1 MTNLSPTPDLLSQAD
16 IEARM
21 YAGGIRRAETMM
33 EKAELAG
40 RAHQNP
46 YAKEAFAAYVLP
58 LADAIR
64 ADTDDLH
71 AGQAKAHQM
80 LLAPLDPEAVAFIAV
95 RTAINAMLKDGAP
108 THRSVAYLIG
118 KAVYMELALTQI
130 ATELPELYHTLARDL
145 GRRMS
150 KDERHRMQ
158 VFRMQAEKA
167 GVTVIEWPLGAR
179 EQIGLWLLG
188 RLNDMGMVE
197 ITTPSARVE
206 RRGRGVKAPPRI
218 VYLSQHLM
226 TRIEQIK
233 SFVAVTM
240 PVYGPCVEPPVDWTT
255 TSNGGFH
262 TPSMRRTH
270 PVLVRH
276 VPSTRKLYREA
287 DMPIVLKTA
296 NALQRTAWAVNQRML
311 DTVLAVAKFANTDEI
326 VSMHNIPKPDA
337 PAWLV
342 RGMEKDAMTDEQKL
356 VFRKWKHSMA
366 DWYTARKLS
375 AVKFGRFYS
384 ATRAADMFREYP
396 AIHFVYFADSRGRF
410 YPMTYG
416 LNPQGSD
423 LQRAMIHF
431 AEGKPVTTPDAIRW
445 FHVHGSNK
453 WGFDKATLEARMQW
467 VQERQDLLL
476 SFASDPLDNRG
487 WMDAAS
493 PLQFLAWCFEY
504 AAWVNNVEEFRSH
517 LPISMDGSCN
527 GLQNLSALL
536 RDEVGGMATNLI
548 PSGKMQDIY
557 QVVADGATKRLEALE
572 DDAAGLRG
580 RWLKHG
586 VQRLAVKRAVMTTPY
601 GVTRR
606 SATEYI
612 VSDYLRT
619 GVAPE
624 FEQHEHKAAAIL
636 LMSVVWPAIGDV
648 VVKGR
653 EAMDWLR
660 KGARRI
666 VKALP
671 ADAEPLVVW
680 RTPSGFPASQAY
692 FEKEMHRIRTY
703 LHGECKIA
711 VLSESDDPDTNKHAA
726 GLAPNFVHSMDAAH
740 LHLTTVACVDR
751 GVTALAMIHDDFGTH
766 AADAQTLYDCLREQ
780 FVRMYEENDPIAE
793 FAADH
798 PECLPEPS
806 RGTLNIRDVLSSP
819 YFFS

>member
-1 MTNLSPTPDLLSQAD
+1 
-16 IEARM
+16 M
-21 YAGGIRRAETMM
+21 YAGGIRRAETMFA
-33 EKAELAG
+33 KAEAAG

-64 ADTDDLH
+64 AESDDLH
-71 AGQAKAHQM
+71 AGRAKAHQ
-80 LLAPLDPEAVAFIAV
+80 LLLQPLDPEAVAFIAV

-118 KAVYMELALTQI
+118 KSIYMELALTQI

-150 KDERHRMQ
+150 QDERHRMT
-158 VFRMQAEKA
+158 VFRMQAEKN
-167 GVTVIEWPLGAR
+167 GVEVIEWPLGAR

-188 RLNDMGMVE
+188 RLEDMGMVE
-197 ITTPSARVE
+197 ITDPGPRVE
-206 RRGRGVKAPPRI
+206 RRGRGVKAPARL
-218 VYLSQHLM
+218 VYLSPHLM

-240 PVYGPCVEPPVDWTT
+240 PVYGPCVVAPVDWTT
-255 TSNGGFH
+255 PSSGGFH
-262 TPSMRRTH
+262 TPALRRTH
-270 PVLVRH
+270 PMLVRH
-276 VPSTRKLYREA
+276 VPSTRQLYREA
-287 DMPIVLKTA
+287 DMPIVLKAA
-296 NALQRTAWAVNQRML
+296 NALQRTAWAVNGRML
-311 DTVLAVAKFANTDEI
+311 DTVLEIAKFANTDEI
-326 VSMHNIPKPDA
+326 VSMHNLPKPDA
-337 PAWLV
+337 PAWLEK
-342 RGMEKDAMTDEQKL
+342 GMDKDSMTALQQEE
-356 VFRKWKHSMA
+356 FRNWKHRMA
-366 DWYTARKLS
+366 DWYTDRKLS

-396 AIHFVYFADSRGRF
+396 SIFFVYFADSRGRL

-431 AEGKPVTTPDAIRW
+431 SAGKRVVEPDAIRW
-445 FHVHGSNK
+445 FHVQGANK
-453 WGFDKATLEARMQW
+453 WGFDKATLDQRAAW
-467 VQERQDLLL
+467 VDEHRDMIL
-476 SFASDPLDNRG
+476 SFAENPLDNRG
-487 WMDAAS
+487 WMNADS

-504 AAWVNNVEEFRSH
+504 AGWLESPDTFESH

-536 RDEVGGMATNLI
+536 RDEVGGLATNLTA
-548 PSGKMQDIY
+548 SKVMQDIY
-557 QVVADGATKRLEALE
+557 QTVANAAVRRLMDMEE
-572 DDAAGLRG
+572 DEAGLRS
-580 RWLKHG
+580 RWLRHG
-586 VQRLAVKRAVMTTPY
+586 VSRKAVKRAVMTTPY
-601 GVTRR
+601 GVTQR
-606 SATEYI
+606 SATEY
-612 VSDYLRT
+612 VVTDYLRT
-619 GVAPE
+619 GVADAE
-624 FEQHEHKAAAIL
+624 FASTEHKAAAAL
-636 LMSVVWPAIGDV
+636 LMKAVWPAIGDV

-671 ADAEPLVVW
+671 EGAEPLIVW
-680 RTPSGFPASQAY
+680 RTPSGFPAAQAY

-711 VLSESDDPDTNKHAA
+711 VLSESDEPDTNKHAT

-740 LHLTTVACVDR
+740 LHLTTAACADA
-751 GVTALAMIHDDFGTH
+751 GVTALAMIHDDYGTH
-766 AADAQTLYDCLREQ
+766 AADAQTLYNCLRLQ
-780 FVRMYEENDPIAE
+780 FVRMYEDHDPIAD

-798 PECLPEPS
+798 PECLPEPAK
-806 RGTLNIRDVLSSP
+806 GTLNIRDVLASP